1 MLRWLPAVL
10 AAATAPPE
18 PRLAGPKMHKTAST
32 TLGGILARA
41 ANKYRWRARLYG
53 AINPLDPAPRF
64 GSRFKAAEKP
74 CILYAHV
81 FGSANE
87 GNPAEVMMLPSG
99 KKFRMRRLPLYDV
112 AQLRAYYA
120 VAVPGA
126 RLVVSLREPLARY
139 VSMMNYFAHAER
151 QVTKDEIKGITPEAQ
166 ARLFYGALRRHVAT
180 GKGGDYQSRV
190 LGLRNASATTAF
202 LSSLDDV
209 LLLTTASW
217 DESLIVFRRALGW
230 AADDVLHLDVHV
242 SCSDGVRYDG
252 RRVLCVEPL
261 LKDLS
266 KDLLTD
272 IEALHKNDLVLYN
285 AANAAVSQRFDA
297 LGPDGMEERD
307 ALRLQKRRLSIH
319 CPRDGPSS
327 TYRPDKTSFD
337 GDPCVPFLMNDA
349 SFQAYLSRR
358 PPSYKFD
365 GSFLDESG
373 APVKRRKGQW
383 RDVFHL
389 RALQYN
395 VSYGTLPG
403 KLPGKLMTKRAA
415 LAVKR
420 NVLPGQLTTRAAA
433 LAAKRR
439 AHRRPGQGHEM

>member
-1 MLRWLPAVL
+1 
-10 AAATAPPE
+10 
-18 PRLAGPKMHKTAST
+18 MHKTAST

-87 GNPAEVMMLPSG
+87 GNPAKVMMLPSG

-190 LGLRNASATTAF
+190 LGLRNASATTHDT
-202 LSSLDDV
+202 LSPMLPTKLMAAWYDDMKSV
-209 LLLTTASW
+209 TGPTASARSW
-217 DESLIVFRRALGW
+217 RR
-230 AADDVLHLDVHV
+230 
-242 SCSDGVRYDG
+242 SPTSG
-252 RRVLCVEPL
+252 R
-261 LKDLS
+261 
-266 KDLLTD
+266 
-272 IEALHKNDLVLYN
+272 
-285 AANAAVSQRFDA
+285 
-297 LGPDGMEERD
+297 
-307 ALRLQKRRLSIH
+307 
-319 CPRDGPSS
+319 PSGS
-327 TYRPDKTSFD
+327 TRPGGARSRPART
-337 GDPCVPFLMNDA
+337 PCCA
-349 SFQAYLSRR
+349 GTRTRACTR
-358 PPSYKFD
+358 PPT
-365 GSFLDESG
+365 G
-373 APVKRRKGQW
+373 R
-383 RDVFHL
+383 
-389 RALQYN
+389 
-395 VSYGTLPG
+395 
-403 KLPGKLMTKRAA
+403 
-415 LAVKR
+415 
-420 NVLPGQLTTRAAA
+420 TTCGGPAR
-433 LAAKRR
+433 
-439 AHRRPGQGHEM
+439 